1 MWPYDG
7 DRAVA
12 VLHPHPHAEAAG
24 RAGADDDARH
34 RDVDGG
40 ADRGGDVDAL
50 VDRAP
55 ATAEAGR
62 DGAGQDPDG
71 AARGAARRAR
81 ERRARQR
88 GNAGRRTHGARSGGS
103 GGRTAARCGDCARPG
118 LGGRLLQVGRLD
130 QRGGVG
136 DGGLGHDGRRPWP
149 AAEPATALLKL
160 ARAAAMPSSTAGSAV
175 VRACWAAAA
184 SVPPTTTAAT
194 ACIGVGK
201 TDGSALDRWAPPDPA
216 AAARADSGGPWY
228 ARRPLGERCRDTT
241 FPSWIPPDLART
253 RRPGLSAGPL
263 GERGPCPVCD
273 RVVIDPRTTLAAL
286 RRRVESPTAPLRPP
300 GVEERQADAA
310 CRPGHAAVTATI
322 RRCHPAPPP
331 PFVAR

>member
-1 MWPYDG
+1 G
-7 DRAVA
+7 
-12 VLHPHPHAEAAG
+12 AAG
-24 RAGADDDARH
+24 RGAAAGAA
-34 RDVDGG
+34 G
-40 ADRGGDVDAL
+40 ANLGV
-50 VDRAP
+50 
-55 ATAEAGR
+55 T
-62 DGAGQDPDG
+62 
-71 AARGAARRAR
+71 RGAAAGAAAAAAATDFARAW
-81 ERRARQR
+81 A
-88 GNAGRRTHGARSGGS
+88 AACCRSAALTSEVASATVGS
-103 GGRTAARCGDCARPG
+103 GTTGDTVA
-118 LGGRLLQVGRLD
+118 V
-130 QRGGVG
+130 
-136 DGGLGHDGRRPWP
+136 

-160 ARAAAMPSSTAGSAV
+160 ARAAAMPSSTTGSAV

-201 TDGSALDRWAPPDPA
+201 TDGSMSDRWAPPDPA

-241 FPSWIPPDLART
+241 FPSWTPHDLART

-286 RRRVESPTAPLRPP
+286 RRRVESSAAPLRPP
-300 GVEERQADAA
+300 GAEERQADAA
-310 CRPGHAAVTATI
+310 CRTGHAGVTATI
-322 RRCHPAPPP
+322 RRCHPAPPL